1 MRFNTMKKTLLS
13 ALLCATCAMTPAIA
27 EEFTE
32 RDAKAQMS
40 DEQVYLFEKW
50 QRAKIKRDERYS
62 NAMDRFQE
70 KHELSDA
77 EMADVKAEAAF
88 ERNQKRA
95 EFARK
100 CGADKGE
107 SLGEQRAILMRCLEQ
122 KRAGLLREGGEDVEV
137 IKRRF
142 DRSNYLKSKSAE

>member
-1 MRFNTMKKTLLS
+1 MKKTLLS
-13 ALLCATCAMTPAIA
+13 ALLCATCAVTPAMA
-27 EEFTE
+27 QEFTE

-50 QRAKIKRDERYS
+50 QRAKIARDERYS
-62 NAMDRFQE
+62 NAMERFQ
-70 KHELSDA
+70 KKNNLSDS
-77 EMADVKAEAAF
+77 EMAHVKAEAAF

-122 KRAGLLREGGEDVEV
+122 KRAGLLRDGGEDVEV
-137 IKRRF
+137 IKKRFNRRK
-142 DRSNYLKSKSAE
+142 YLKSQNDD